1 MVVAVDDVVVVV
13 VVPIVVIPLPLFRFG
28 MTISFFVGM
37 TNGRRF
43 GVSTWML
50 LVLGKRDPFIR
61 ITRRFGRFERCDGFL
76 LLGPEVCLDIP
87 HGVLDIFLNAPH
99 LVLWYTSTEQQLRR
113 G

>member
-1 MVVAVDDVVVVV
+1 MVVDVVVVV
-13 VVPIVVIPLPLFRFG
+13 VVVIPMIIIPLPWFRFG
-28 MTISFFVGM
+28 MTFFVGM

-43 GVSTWML
+43 RISSWML

-61 ITRRFGRFERCDGFL
+61 ITRRLGRFERCDGFL